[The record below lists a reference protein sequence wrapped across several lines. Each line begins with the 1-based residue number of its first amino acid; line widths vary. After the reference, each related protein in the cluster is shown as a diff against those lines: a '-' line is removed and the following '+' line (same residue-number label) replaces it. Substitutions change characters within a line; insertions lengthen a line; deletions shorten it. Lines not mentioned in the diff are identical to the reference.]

1 MLLLC
6 LLSVRQGRPILRTAL
21 SETIWPEFD
30 TDSGSVNLRRAAA
43 YLRALL
49 GPEASRLETVDR
61 RELSF
66 RVDDALTCDLLNFDA
81 AANRFERTAALK
93 DAQEAVSAYT
103 GTLLDGWTDDC
114 LEAER
119 RYRQEAAAEMLE
131 SLARDALHSR
141 GDPTE
146 ALHLCRRAEQVAPHR
161 ETIWRLRVEAHL
173 KQNDRSAAE
182 AAFLDFAERKDRENI
197 LPSPDEA
204 PLKGSTRLPDSRRV
218 ATLPHDRG
226 LLVGR

>member
-1 MLLLC
+1 MHSVPASLRHRRAVLLLC
-6 LLSVRQGRPILRTAL
+6 LLLVRQGRPILRTAL

-49 GPEASRLETVDR
+49 GPEVSRLETVDR

-93 DAQEAVSAYT
+93 DA
-103 GTLLDGWTDDC
+103 
-114 LEAER
+114 
-119 RYRQEAAAEMLE
+119 QEAAAEMLE

-204 PLKGSTRLPDSRRV
+204 PLKGSTRLPDSRLV

-226 LLVGR
+226 LLVG